1 MTRIVLMLS
10 ALLIVLVILQ
20 FYTKAYQGFEGFES
34 SKSIVICKADW
45 CGHCKQAAP
54 EFEKLVSASPITL
67 NDGSSVTVK
76 MLDADTDKEE
86 LSKYSVKGF
95 PTVLILNNGESTEY
109 PGPRTSES
117 IIEYMNS
124 N

>member
-1 MTRIVLMLS
+1 MARIVLILCT
-10 ALLIVLVILQ
+10 LLIILIMLQ
-20 FYTKAYQGFEGFES
+20 FIKKGHHEGFES
-34 SKSIVICKADW
+34 SKSIIICKADW

-67 NDGSSVTVK
+67 KDGSSVTVK
-76 MLDADTDKEE
+76 MLDADKDKEE
-86 LSKYSVKGF
+86 LSAYDIKGF
-95 PTVLILNNGESTEY
+95 PTVLILNDGKSTEY

-124 N
+124 Q